1 MVVFNIYSNY
11 IDKEKFRMIEKLIY
25 KFVDNI
31 GEFNNFDDT
40 QLEQAKYTFKIL
52 IYEVTKL
59 AILTIIFA
67 LFGYFREI
75 ITILFIMSVTK
86 PFIGGYHED
95 TQLKCFIAT
104 LLISIGII
112 FLMKYSNLSLLSLI
126 TLNLLIIFSVY
137 NKAPI
142 INDKMPI
149 TKDELIIKNRK
160 LGISAVILFSISSI
174 ILFKISWL
182 SQLIVWT
189 LLVQT
194 ILMFN
199 RYTPKGGEINENQ
212 KITR

>member
-1 MVVFNIYSNY
+1 
-11 IDKEKFRMIEKLIY
+11 MIEKLIY
-25 KFVDNI
+25 KFIDNI
-31 GEFNNFDDT
+31 GEFNNFDDI

-52 IYEVTKL
+52 IYEITKL
-59 AILTIIFA
+59 LILTIIFS
-67 LFGYFREI
+67 LFGYFIEI
-75 ITILFIMSVTK
+75 ITILFIMSATK

-199 RYTPKGGEINENQ
+199 KYTPKGGEINENQ

>member
-1 MVVFNIYSNY
+1 
-11 IDKEKFRMIEKLIY
+11 MIEKLIY

>member
-1 MVVFNIYSNY
+1 
-11 IDKEKFRMIEKLIY
+11 MIEKLIY

-52 IYEVTKL
+52 IYEVTKFV
-59 AILTIIFA
+59 ILTIIFA
-67 LFGYFREI
+67 LLGYLGEI

-104 LLISIGII
+104 LVISICII
-112 FLMKYSNLSLLSLI
+112 FLMKFSNLSLLSLI

-160 LGISAVILFSISSI
+160 LGISAVILLAITSI

-182 SQLIVWT
+182 SQIIVWT

-199 RYTPKGGEINENQ
+199 KYISKGGEINENQ
-212 KITR
+212 KIIR

>member
-1 MVVFNIYSNY
+1 
-11 IDKEKFRMIEKLIY
+11 MIEKLIY
-25 KFVDNI
+25 KFVDSI

-40 QLEQAKYTFKIL
+40 QLEQAKYTFKIF
-52 IYEVTKL
+52 IYEITKL
-59 AILTIIFA
+59 IILTIIFA
-67 LFGYFREI
+67 LFGYLREI

-95 TQLKCFIAT
+95 TQLKCFMAT
-104 LLISIGII
+104 LVISICII
-112 FLMKYSNLSLLSLI
+112 FLMKFSNLSLLSLI

-149 TKDELIIKNRK
+149 TKDALIIKNRK
-160 LGISAVILFSISSI
+160 LGISAVILLAITSI

-182 SQLIVWT
+182 SQILVWT

-199 RYTPKGGEINENQ
+199 KYIPKGGEINEN
-212 KITR
+212 

>member
-1 MVVFNIYSNY
+1 
-11 IDKEKFRMIEKLIY
+11 MIEKLIY
-25 KFVDNI
+25 KFVDSI

-40 QLEQAKYTFKIL
+40 QLEQAKYTFKIF
-52 IYEVTKL
+52 IYEITKL
-59 AILTIIFA
+59 IILTIIFA
-67 LFGYFREI
+67 LFGYLREI

-95 TQLKCFIAT
+95 TQLKCFMAT
-104 LLISIGII
+104 LVISICII
-112 FLMKYSNLSLLSLI
+112 CLMKFSNLSLLSLI

-149 TKDELIIKNRK
+149 TKDALIIKNRK
-160 LGISAVILFSISSI
+160 LGISAVILLAITSI

-182 SQLIVWT
+182 SQIIVWT

-199 RYTPKGGEINENQ
+199 KYIPKGGEINENQ
-212 KITR
+212 KIIR

>member
-1 MVVFNIYSNY
+1 
-11 IDKEKFRMIEKLIY
+11 MIEKLIY

-31 GEFNNFDDT
+31 GEFNNFDNT
-40 QLEQAKYTFKIL
+40 QLEQAKYTFKVL

-59 AILTIIFA
+59 IILTIIFS

-75 ITILFIMSVTK
+75 ITILFIMSITK

-95 TQLKCFIAT
+95 TQLKCFMAT
-104 LLISIGII
+104 LIISIGII
-112 FLMKYSNLSLLSLI
+112 ILMKFSDLSLLSLI

-160 LGISAVILFSISSI
+160 LGISSVILFAITSI

-182 SQLIVWT
+182 SQTIVWS

-199 RYTPKGGEINENQ
+199 KYYSKGGDINEN
-212 KITR
+212 

>member
-1 MVVFNIYSNY
+1 
-11 IDKEKFRMIEKLIY
+11 MIEKLIY
-25 KFVDNI
+25 KFIDNI
-31 GEFNNFDDT
+31 GEFNNFDDI

-52 IYEVTKL
+52 IYEITKL
-59 AILTIIFA
+59 LILTIIFS
-67 LFGYFREI
+67 LFGYFIEI
-75 ITILFIMSVTK
+75 ITILFIMSATK

-149 TKDELIIKNRK
+149 TKDDLIIKNRK

-199 RYTPKGGEINENQ
+199 KYTPKGGEINENQ

>member
-1 MVVFNIYSNY
+1 
-11 IDKEKFRMIEKLIY
+11 MIEKLIY

-31 GEFNNFDDT
+31 GEFNNFNDT
-40 QLEQAKYTFKIL
+40 QLEQARYTFKVL
-52 IYEVTKL
+52 IYEIIKFVIL
-59 AILTIIFA
+59 AIIFA

-75 ITILFIMSVTK
+75 ITILLIMSVTK

-95 TQLKCFIAT
+95 TQFKCFIAT
-104 LLISIGII
+104 LVIAICIIS
-112 FLMKYSNLSLLSLI
+112 LMKFSNLSLLSLI

-160 LGISAVILFSISSI
+160 IGISAVILFAISSI

-182 SQLIVWT
+182 SQIIVWT

-199 RYTPKGGEINENQ
+199 KYIPKGGEIHENQ
-212 KITR
+212 KIIR

>member
-1 MVVFNIYSNY
+1 
-11 IDKEKFRMIEKLIY
+11 
-25 KFVDNI
+25 
-31 GEFNNFDDT
+31 
-40 QLEQAKYTFKIL
+40 
-52 IYEVTKL
+52 
-59 AILTIIFA
+59 
-67 LFGYFREI
+67 
-75 ITILFIMSVTK
+75 MSATK

-199 RYTPKGGEINENQ
+199 KYTPKGGEINENQ

>member
-1 MVVFNIYSNY
+1 MVVFNIYLNY

-104 LLISIGII
+104 LIISICII
-112 FLMKYSNLSLLSLI
+112 SLMKFSNLSLLSLI

-199 RYTPKGGEINENQ
+199 KYTPKGGEINENQ